1 MMGLIEK
8 FQAPVEKANDVLGW
22 FSWLLLAYFRIYVA
36 WVFLKSGM
44 HKIGDWE
51 TTLVLF
57 EYEYAVP
64 LLNFEVAAYL
74 ATFGELVFPIF
85 LIAGFGTRFFAIAL
99 SFVNIIAVVSYYA
112 TLAKGAGLVW
122 HWLWGAMLLTN
133 IVYGGGM
140 LSVDHWL
147 KTKLGREKTAAPN
160 SVFA

>member
-1 MMGLIEK
+1 MGLIEK
-8 FQAPVEKANDVLGW
+8 LDAPARAISE
-22 FSWLLLAYFRIYVA
+22 LLSKLQSPFLLYLRLYVA

-64 LLNFEVAAYL
+64 GLPFELAAYL
-74 ATFGELVFPIF
+74 ATFSELVFPIF

-99 SFVNIIAVVSYYA
+99 TLVNIMAVVSYYA

-122 HWLWGAMLLTN
+122 HYMWAAMLFTN
-133 IVYGGGM
+133 VIYGGGFF
-140 LSVDHWL
+140 SIDQWL
-147 KTKLGREKTAAPN
+147 KSKFGRPG
-160 SVFA
+160 

>member
-1 MMGLIEK
+1 MGLIEK
-8 FQAPVEKANDVLGW
+8 LDAPTRTINA
-22 FSWLLLAYFRIYVA
+22 LLCKLQSPFLLYLRLYVA

-64 LLNFEVAAYL
+64 LLPFELAAYL

-99 SFVNIIAVVSYYA
+99 TLVNIMAVVSYYA
-112 TLAKGAGLVW
+112 TLARGAGLVW
-122 HWLWGAMLLTN
+122 HYLWAAMLFTN
-133 IVYGGGM
+133 VIYGGGFF
-140 LSVDHWL
+140 SVDQWL
-147 KTKLGREKTAAPN
+147 KTKFGQ
-160 SVFA
+160 SHQ

>member
-1 MMGLIEK
+1 MGLIEK
-8 FQAPVEKANDVLGW
+8 LDAPTRSFNAILCKLQSP
-22 FSWLLLAYFRIYVA
+22 FLLYLRLYVA

-64 LLNFEVAAYL
+64 VLPFELAAYL

-99 SFVNIIAVVSYYA
+99 TFVNIMALVSYYA

-122 HWLWGAMLLTN
+122 HYMWAAMLFTN
-133 IVYGGGM
+133 VIYGGGFF
-140 LSVDHWL
+140 SVDQWI
-147 KTKLGREKTAAPN
+147 KSTFGKRI
-160 SVFA
+160 

>member
-1 MMGLIEK
+1 MGLIEK
-8 FQAPVEKANDVLGW
+8 LDAPTRAI
-22 FSWLLLAYFRIYVA
+22 SALLTKLQSPFLLYLRLYVA

-64 LLNFEVAAYL
+64 GLPFELAAYL
-74 ATFGELVFPIF
+74 ATFSELVFPIF

-99 SFVNIIAVVSYYA
+99 TFVNIMAVVSYYA

-122 HWLWGAMLLTN
+122 HYMWAAMLFTN
-133 IVYGGGM
+133 VIYGGGFF
-140 LSVDHWL
+140 SIDQWF
-147 KTKLGREKTAAPN
+147 KSKFGWPD
-160 SVFA
+160 

>member
-1 MMGLIEK
+1 MGVVESIG
-8 FQAPVEKANDVLGW
+8 APARSASD
-22 FSWLLLAYFRIYVA
+22 LLAKLQSPFLLFIRVYVA

-64 LLNFEVAAYL
+64 LLNFELAAYL

-112 TLAKGAGLVW
+112 TLAKGAGLIW